1 MAADPKEQRPNLGIY
16 DRQMR
21 GKLSSVEWVAF
32 AFAGL
37 WLVGTAIYFLG
48 FGGTGGLDPALSG
61 QLQFIL
67 IFLFVFLPVA
77 VIWTAASAARS
88 ARLVREEGR
97 RLQAAIDAMRQTY
110 VANQQAG
117 GMLVQPTLEKKL
129 EEVVEQA
136 RETQETVATF
146 ATARGRDSVPAGPM
160 GDAPVRKAEPVDHP
174 DQRTLELGTPRE
186 AIAPPLPNSDFIRA
200 LNFPENPDD
209 QEGFASLR
217 LALKDRK
224 ASVLVQA
231 SQDVLTLLSQD
242 GIYMDDLRP
251 DRARPEF
258 WRRFAQGER
267 GGAVAVLGGIR
278 DRSSLALAAG
288 RMRTDPVFRDAV
300 HHFLRRFDMMLTAFE
315 PGATDEEIVEL
326 SDTRTARA
334 FMLCGRVTGM
344 FS

>member
-16 DRQMR
+16 DRQVR
-21 GKLSSVEWVAF
+21 GKLSTVEWVGFGF
-32 AFAGL
+32 AAL
-37 WLVGTAIYFLG
+37 WLVGSAIYFLALG
-48 FGGTGGLDPALSG
+48 GGTAFGSEITG
-61 QLQFIL
+61 QLRFIL
-67 IFLFVFLPVA
+67 VFLFVFLPVA

-117 GMLVQPTLEKKL
+117 GMLVQPTIEKKL

-146 ATARGRDSVPAGPM
+146 ATARSRDTGVSLPPAE
-160 GDAPVRKAEPVDHP
+160 APVRKAEPVDNP
-174 DQRTLELGTPRE
+174 DQRSLELGTPRD
-186 AIAPPLPNSDFIRA
+186 AISPPLPNSDFIRA

-300 HHFLRRFDMMLTAFE
+300 HHFLRRFDMMLTEFE

-326 SDTRTARA
+326 SDTRTTRA